1 MGGMIVG
8 RIILVEVSVGGR
20 GVQDID
26 GTMVSIGV
34 KGMGVKG
41 GG

>member
-8 RIILVEVSVGGR
+8 RIILVGVSVGGW
-20 GVQDID
+20 GVEDIY

-34 KGMGVKG
+34 KGFGVKG